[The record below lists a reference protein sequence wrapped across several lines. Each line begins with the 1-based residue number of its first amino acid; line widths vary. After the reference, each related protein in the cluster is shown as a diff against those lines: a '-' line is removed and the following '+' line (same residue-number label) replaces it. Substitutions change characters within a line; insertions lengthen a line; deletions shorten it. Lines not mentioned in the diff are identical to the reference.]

1 MSKAF
6 PSPETGPVSEN
17 SDFRVKGILS
27 KLSVVPSRVLS
38 KIWSTMF
45 TIYTCDAGKIA
56 VLFQKVVGS
65 LYSVQSMF
73 IPGKPLLSSV
83 IFNILGLTALD
94 L

>member
-17 SDFRVKGILS
+17 SDFRVKC
-27 KLSVVPSRVLS
+27 VVLSRVLS

-65 LYSVQSMF
+65 LYAVQSMF

-83 IFNILGLTALD
+83 IFSIPRLTALD